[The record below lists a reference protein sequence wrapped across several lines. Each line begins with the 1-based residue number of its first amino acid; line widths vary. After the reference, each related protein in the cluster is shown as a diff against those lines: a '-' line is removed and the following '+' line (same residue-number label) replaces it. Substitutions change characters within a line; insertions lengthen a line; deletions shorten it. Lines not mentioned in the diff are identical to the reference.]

1 MKLKG
6 NCRAKPLM
14 LQSPFNQARTTEMQ
28 MLTMAARR
36 DLPRTSTLTLGNL
49 CSPDETEHF
58 CQIQSARQHQIA
70 RDLLR
75 HIPTERLSL
84 RLKVLDTL
92 VCSGSREAGWQKPSL
107 APNLKGAKSSR
118 AAFTGRSDRRV
129 DVSSL
134 INTKC
139 AATPPAFHLFNA
151 DYSF

>member
-36 DLPRTSTLTLGNL
+36 DLPRTSALSLGNL

-92 VCSGSREAGWQKPSL
+92 VCFGSQKGGL
-107 APNLKGAKSSR
+107 AKTFTRSKLKECQKLESCVHGEVRQTSR
-118 AAFTGRSDRRV
+118 CQFT
-129 DVSSL
+129 
-134 INTKC
+134 
-139 AATPPAFHLFNA
+139 H
-151 DYSF
+151 